1 MIGNKDWTL
10 KGEVLASQRDKDGLI
25 DKELEFDSGVK
36 NTIIIT
42 QEINMNFEEILRQ
55 RILDKTFDDRSINDY
70 QIKQNLLSGQYK
82 DLPEVNFQKNTKSLA
97 EIEEEKL
104 KK

>member
-42 QEINMNFEEILRQ
+42 
-55 RILDKTFDDRSINDY
+55 
-70 QIKQNLLSGQYK
+70 
-82 DLPEVNFQKNTKSLA
+82 
-97 EIEEEKL
+97 
-104 KK
+104 